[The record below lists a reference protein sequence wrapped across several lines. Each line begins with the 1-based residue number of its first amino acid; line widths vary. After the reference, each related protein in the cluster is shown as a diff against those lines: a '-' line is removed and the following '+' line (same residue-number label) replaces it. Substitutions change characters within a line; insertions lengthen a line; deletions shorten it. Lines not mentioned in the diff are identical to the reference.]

1 MQCLIIIVPDRE
13 EQLHAAVSKTFQE
26 AGVDASMG
34 IDFKVYCRVL
44 REVPLD
50 MAVEL
55 PTAD

>member
-1 MQCLIIIVPDRE
+1 MVTYCHRE
-13 EQLHAAVSKTFQE
+13 EQLQVAVSKTFQE

-44 REVPLD
+44 RDVPLE

-55 PTAD
+55 PTTD